1 MLGSAAMATTETSSA
16 DTLETPA
23 TWRCSAIAP
32 RPAWIDGPRPQL
44 QLNRDPRQGEA
55 VEAPTGTAPVEVSVV
70 SPGTP
75 LTEPPELS
83 VVLVVRNDLERLV
96 EGLASW
102 RVAVGERVTQTVV
115 VDAGSTD
122 RTTSTLVTRH
132 REATLLRTGT
142 DLGPAWSVDI
152 GLARCEG
159 PVLILADPGVRPTA
173 ADVDRLLDHLEAHE
187 RCGVVA
193 AALARADG
201 SPREGSAPR
210 PTLRHLAVEESALA
224 RLWPDNPWRRQL
236 HTCEQDAAAAPACE
250 NPPAGLLA
258 VRREALD
265 EVGPLDTN
273 LPVHAHFLDWYRRLA
288 DASWEVHLAADLA
301 VPLVDGPPPPDDD
314 AWRRHRDRIRYAR
327 KHHGK
332 WGVRCCTASL
342 WSFALLEFA
351 ARMVGRSEPEN
362 RGLFGA
368 FEALGEARRVRAS
381 A

>member
-1 MLGSAAMATTETSSA
+1 
-16 DTLETPA
+16 
-23 TWRCSAIAP
+23 
-32 RPAWIDGPRPQL
+32 
-44 QLNRDPRQGEA
+44 
-55 VEAPTGTAPVEVSVV
+55 VSVV

-83 VVLVVRNDLERLV
+83 MVLVVRNDLERLV
-96 EGLASW
+96 DGLAAW
-102 RVAVGERVTQTVV
+102 REAVGERVTQIVV

-159 PVLILADPGVRPTA
+159 PVLLLADPGVRPSA
-173 ADVDRLLDHLEAHE
+173 ADVDALLEHLAAHE

-193 AALARADG
+193 AALAHADG

-210 PTLRHLAVEESALA
+210 PTLRHLLVEESALA

-236 HTCEQDAAAAPACE
+236 HTREQDAAAAPACA

-265 EVGPLDTN
+265 QVGPLDTN
-273 LPVHAHFLDWYRRLA
+273 LAVHAHFLDWYRRLA
-288 DASWEVHLAADLA
+288 DADWGVHIEAGLA

-332 WGVRCCTASL
+332 WGVRCCTLSL

-351 ARMVGRSEPEN
+351 ARLIGRSEPEQL
-362 RGLFGA
+362 GLFGA
-368 FEALGEARRVRAS
+368 FEALGEARRVRSS